1 MPPPF
6 AVETA
11 PTGFSAALVGAVL
24 TAIFY
29 YDAAPFAV
37 ETAPTDSDAALV
49 GAVLTAIFTTMPPH
63 SRSRPLLQGSA
74 PRLWERS

>member
-11 PTGFSAALVGAVL
+11 PTSPVPCPFVGAVL

-29 YDAAPFAV
+29 SSAAPFAV
-37 ETAPTDSDAALV
+37 ETAPTGPAL
-49 GAVLTAIFTTMPPH
+49 
-63 SRSRPLLQGSA
+63 S
-74 PRLWERS
+74 LWERS